1 MRGELGLYLVGMG
14 LVILCLFL
22 LAIALKVKRRKNL
35 EGESEG
41 LDGFMDDKGLKIES
55 GFSHNSPPPLPPRR
69 KMRQGTRNGHKD
81 EINRNLGPRGLR
93 PAQFPCCPIDR
104 QRNRPGQPQRIFWDG
119 KRNCYVCS
127 NNHHFRSNG
136 TLC

>member
-1 MRGELGLYLVGMG
+1 MRGELGLYLVGIG

-35 EGESEG
+35 EEESEG
-41 LDGFMDDKGLKIES
+41 LDGFMVDNGLKSETD
-55 GFSHNSPPPLPPRR
+55 FHHNSPPPLPPRR
-69 KMRQGTRNGHKD
+69 KMRQAARTGNKE
-81 EINRNLGPRGLR
+81 EINSNLGPRGLR

-104 QRNRPGQPQRIFWDG
+104 QRNRSGQPQKIFWDS